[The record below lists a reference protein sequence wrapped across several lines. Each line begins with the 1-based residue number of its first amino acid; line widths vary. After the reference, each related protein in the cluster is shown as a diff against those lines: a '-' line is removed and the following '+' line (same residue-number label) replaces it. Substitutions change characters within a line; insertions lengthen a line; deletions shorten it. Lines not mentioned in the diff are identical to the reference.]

1 MGFLT
6 DDGLTKAEQL
16 YVLVALL
23 RSVKAEQCVLPGA
36 DTIDLVDILRKDV
49 QAQLV

>member
-16 YVLVALL
+16 YILVALL
-23 RSVKAEQCVLPGA
+23 RTVKAERVFYQ
-36 DTIDLVDILRKDV
+36 V
-49 QAQLV
+49 QTQLT